1 MRTAVQRPVLVR
13 SSDRMIA
20 GVCSGLADHLGW
32 PVKFVRLGMILACFA
47 GGAGVAFY
55 AWLWTMVPTADEN
68 AKRNARRPASPIA
81 PAVSLPPAGGTLNAA
96 GKAVGFPPGAVSTQP
111 SNAYDA
117 GHSPSAS
124 GAPPVSGPVGGPV
137 PVSGP
142 VGGPV
147 PVRGPFPQVGAG
159 NPGLG
164 GSATG
169 HEPFIEAAGNSV
181 PGVLGSSG
189 SVSGGLGSGV
199 GSLPGGGA
207 VSADER
213 AGFGSPSAAWD
224 WAGRSGEGT
233 WSSWFSTRRV
243 PYGKEILLGAALLL
257 VAAILIARQF
267 GVEVPLGT
275 LIPAAAILGGAAIAW
290 MQLDETRRAGLVD
303 KTKAD
308 QAGGWV
314 RLAAGLALVVAGV
327 LVMVSGS
334 GSWEQTWLALLA
346 SVAVLGGVALVLLPW
361 GLKFWKDLE
370 TERAGRIRETERAEI
385 AAHLHD
391 SVLQTLALIQRRAGS
406 EQDVVRLA
414 RAQERELRSWLFSDP
429 AKESGLL
436 ADRIK
441 AVAAEVE
448 DSQGHAVEVVAVGD
462 TTMTERHEAMV
473 QAAREAMLNAARH
486 GGGTVSVY
494 VESTAGTT
502 EIFVKDR
509 GPGFDLDAVP
519 DDRLGVKESIIGRMK
534 RHGGTA
540 TINSSSDG
548 TEVRLALPSTNGEA
562 GDQRNS
568 EARNSETRN
577 SETRNSETRNGE
589 AKA

>member
-1 MRTAVQRPVLVR
+1 MTTAVERPPLVR

-32 PVKFVRLGMILACFA
+32 PVKYVRLGMVLACFA
-47 GGAGVAFY
+47 GGAGLAFY
-55 AWLWTMVPTADEN
+55 AWLWTMVPTADES
-68 AKRNARRPASPIA
+68 ARRNARRPASPIA
-81 PAVSLPPAGGTLNAA
+81 PAVSFPPATESVPRAPDAGPAPPVVGTPAVSGNPSVPDGTGGFGPPFGSPPIGSPLLGSSTSARTTTGSPVAPAGGWAESGSPAL
-96 GKAVGFPPGAVSTQP
+96 AVSRF
-111 SNAYDA
+111 N
-117 GHSPSAS
+117 
-124 GAPPVSGPVGGPV
+124 
-137 PVSGP
+137 
-142 VGGPV
+142 
-147 PVRGPFPQVGAG
+147 
-159 NPGLG
+159 L
-164 GSATG
+164 
-169 HEPFIEAAGNSV
+169 
-181 PGVLGSSG
+181 
-189 SVSGGLGSGV
+189 
-199 GSLPGGGA
+199 
-207 VSADER
+207 
-213 AGFGSPSAAWD
+213 
-224 WAGRSGEGT
+224 
-233 WSSWFSTRRV
+233 RRI
-243 PYGKEILLGAALLL
+243 PYGKEILLGAGLLL
-257 VAAILIARQF
+257 VAVILIVRQF
-267 GVEVPLGT
+267 GVDVPLGT

-370 TERAGRIRETERAEI
+370 TERAGRVRETERAEI

-414 RAQERELRSWLFSDP
+414 RAQERELRSWLFTDA
-429 AKESGLL
+429 AKDAGLL
-436 ADRIK
+436 AERIK

-448 DSQGHAVEVVAVGD
+448 DAHGQAVEVVTVGD
-462 TTMTERHEAMV
+462 ANMTDRHEALV

-494 VESTAGTT
+494 MESTAGST
-502 EIFVKDR
+502 EVFIKDR
-509 GPGFDLDAVP
+509 GPGFDLESVP

-540 TINSSSDG
+540 TINSSKDG
-548 TEVRLALPSTNGEA
+548 TEVRLALPSINADGSDTRSVDMPSGEV
-562 GDQRNS
+562 
-568 EARNSETRN
+568 
-577 SETRNSETRNGE
+577 RNGE
-589 AKA
+589 PRQ

>member
-1 MRTAVQRPVLVR
+1 MTTALERPPLVR

-32 PVKFVRLGMILACFA
+32 PVKYIRLGMVLASFA

-55 AWLWTMVPTADEN
+55 AWLWTMVPTADES
-68 AKRNARRPASPIA
+68 ARRTARRSASPIA
-81 PAVSLPPAGGTLNAA
+81 PAVSLPAPAAREALRVAA
-96 GKAVGFPPGAVSTQP
+96 PDV
-111 SNAYDA
+111 
-117 GHSPSAS
+117 
-124 GAPPVSGPVGGPV
+124 GAPPFAV
-137 PVSGP
+137 PAP
-142 VGGPV
+142 
-147 PVRGPFPQVGAG
+147 
-159 NPGLG
+159 
-164 GSATG
+164 
-169 HEPFIEAAGNSV
+169 
-181 PGVLGSSG
+181 
-189 SVSGGLGSGV
+189 
-199 GSLPGGGA
+199 A
-207 VSADER
+207 V
-213 AGFGSPSAAWD
+213 AAW
-224 WAGRSGEGT
+224 
-233 WSSWFSTRRV
+233 FKTR
-243 PYGKEILLGAALLL
+243 PIQYGKEILLGAGLLL

-267 GVEVPLGT
+267 GVDVPLGT

-314 RLAAGLALVVAGV
+314 RLAAGLALVAAGV

-370 TERAGRIRETERAEI
+370 TERAGRVRETERAEI

-414 RAQERELRSWLFSDP
+414 RAQERELRTWLYRDA
-429 AKESGLL
+429 AKDSGLL

-441 AVAAEVE
+441 AAAAEVE
-448 DSQGHAVEVVAVGD
+448 DTHGHAVDVVTVGD
-462 TTMTERHEAMV
+462 TAMTDRHEALV

-494 VESTAGTT
+494 LESSEAGS
-502 EIFVKDR
+502 EIFIKDR
-509 GPGFDLDAVP
+509 GPGFDPDAVP
-519 DDRLGVKESIIGRMK
+519 EDRLGVRESIIGRMK

-540 TINSSSDG
+540 VIASSPNG
-548 TEVRLALPSTNGEA
+548 TEVRLGLKAADTA
-562 GDQRNS
+562 
-568 EARNSETRN
+568 EARN
-577 SETRNSETRNGE
+577 GE
-589 AKA
+589 EKP